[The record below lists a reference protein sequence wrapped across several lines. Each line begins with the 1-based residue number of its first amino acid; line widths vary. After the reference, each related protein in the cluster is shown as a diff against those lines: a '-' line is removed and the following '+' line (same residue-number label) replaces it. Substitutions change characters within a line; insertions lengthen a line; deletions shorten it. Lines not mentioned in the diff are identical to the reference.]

1 MSTIQRALIATSFVL
16 IASAGAQAQ
25 APGHSGGAVAIG
37 SDGASGRPAADRPVQ
52 HGAASV
58 QNYGAVAIGS
68 DGASGQSVVR
78 YRAAPA
84 PRYQGSTEGARAI
97 GSDR

>member
-1 MSTIQRALIATSFVL
+1 MSTIQRALIAASFVL
-16 IASAGAQAQ
+16 IATAGAQAQ
-25 APGHSGGAVAIG
+25 APAHSGGAVAIGADSASGLPVARPQAHGAAPVQNFGAVAIG
-37 SDGASGRPAADRPVQ
+37 SDGAT
-52 HGAASV
+52 
-58 QNYGAVAIGS
+58 
-68 DGASGQSVVR
+68 GQSVVR